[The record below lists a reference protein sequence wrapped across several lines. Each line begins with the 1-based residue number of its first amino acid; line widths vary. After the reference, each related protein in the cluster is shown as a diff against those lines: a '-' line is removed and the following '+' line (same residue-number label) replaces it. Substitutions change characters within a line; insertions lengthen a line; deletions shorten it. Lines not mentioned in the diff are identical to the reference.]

1 MDHIKLFENFT
12 EQVSDK
18 GVKKMVFGKSD
29 LTKEN
34 LIGGYTLEELNDE
47 IEFSFSLNDWG
58 GKPLKGFDYA
68 GSNWVI
74 TEVYRKDAPDSK
86 YSNEFGYIDI
96 SQSTIFQNV
105 SIYEP
110 HGCGINKNKGVVT
123 VYGHE
128 EIVNLWL
135 EDGDND
141 RYHTR

>member
-1 MDHIKLFENFT
+1 MSHIKLFENFR

-18 GVKKMVFGKSD
+18 GIKKMIFGKES
-29 LTKEN
+29 LTKDN
-34 LIGGYTLEELNDE
+34 LIGGYSIEEMNDE
-47 IEFSFSLNDWG
+47 NEFSFSLTDWQ

-68 GSNWVI
+68 GDNWIV
-74 TEVYRKDAPDSK
+74 TEANRKESADSK
-86 YSNEFGYIDI
+86 YSHEFGYIVLKNGQLQYVI
-96 SQSTIFQNV
+96 

-110 HGCGINKNKGVVT
+110 HGFGVNENKGVIT